1 MAATQKPYL
10 TMLTI
15 DHVPGR
21 TIQPLGLVIVHMTEG
36 MGVFRDLFA
45 KVSDFLGGRAGKYDS
60 SVKDLIFR
68 ALRGLSDQAWEVY
81 GSNGENVDAIVGL
94 TVDVQPIAS
103 KGMAMMQITAYG
115 TVAVLVE
122 EHKNNAKSDE
132 LDRAH
137 GPARLAVGSLS
148 GGL

>member
-1 MAATQKPYL
+1 MTSTQKPYL

-15 DHVPGR
+15 DHVPGH

-45 KVSDFLGGRAGKYDS
+45 KVSDFLGGRVGQYDR
-60 SVKDLIFR
+60 SVKGLIFR
-68 ALRGLSDQAWEVY
+68 ALRSLSDQAWMVY
-81 GSNGENVDAIVGL
+81 GSNGEHIDAIVGL

-115 TVAVLVE
+115 TVAVLKGE
-122 EHKNNAKSDE
+122 PKDA
-132 LDRAH
+132 
-137 GPARLAVGSLS
+137 
-148 GGL
+148 